1 MSKMSNF
8 CVIYNKESDPLIK
21 VTQKGITTLVDCS
34 KKRNSPPL
42 NRESLVSSL
51 FDNKTVSQAFQSSP
65 CLIRP
70 PGWHFSSFQQ
80 RIFCFSSFL
89 TEKQHQQ
96 GLRS

>member
-1 MSKMSNF
+1 MSKILSF
-8 CVIYNKESDPLIK
+8 CVICNKESDPLIK
-21 VTQKGITTLVDCS
+21 VTQKGIKTLVDCF
-34 KKRNSPPL
+34 KKRNYPPL
-42 NRESLVSSL
+42 NRESLLSSL

-70 PGWHFSSFQQ
+70 PGLHFSFQQ

-96 GLRS
+96 GL